1 MTPTKKGA
9 LFRRLT
15 ADREPYHEFRR
26 RAVAAAA
33 KQSESLHAGI
43 TLDLCEWLDG
53 ADEGIEELG
62 VQSAHDLKSESKG
75 IVRVIFAPRD
85 IPTPGAEALLELFET
100 CGIPSAFVDESLR
113 DVSQSFAA
121 REDADG
127 TTWIWFH
134 LLCKTLAIVEN
145 KIVPDQDPVEVEG
158 KQPKSRQS
166 AQAQSQANFS
176 WIKPGIVLKIRKQ
189 SDTPPTPVRTSTSDS
204 DTTLAATSTP
214 ARVELICFGAPSTLR
229 DRILALTKTTPCQ
242 ALLDDPYMLL
252 ELVFEEMYKILDWTT
267 WAASDTFGPLETQT
281 LGIASRVGK
290 ATEELPKDL
299 FTGLHNLAKHA
310 IYLRENCEAAL
321 ATLDDLYS
329 HYVVVM
335 GANPGTLQRQTREAL
350 KYRQTLF
357 ESTQRRLASL
367 NARISNIIE
376 LSFNIVTQG
385 DSKLMQSENQSMK
398 TIAVMTLWFM
408 PLGTVASIF
417 GSQFMKLQDEW
428 PYHITVSQD
437 FWLMWDG
444 VEVKKGEHG
453 YMGWKTLP
461 QTLRR
466 VKARKGVSDV

>member
-1 MTPTKKGA
+1 MKKTT
-9 LFRRLT
+9 LSRQLN
-15 ADREPYHEFRR
+15 ADSQPFDEFRR

-33 KQSESLHAGI
+33 KYPEAIHADMA
-43 TLDLCEWLDG
+43 LDLCEWLDG
-53 ADEGIEELG
+53 ADEGVEELG
-62 VQSAHDLKSESKG
+62 LKSVQDLEAESKG
-75 IVRVIFAPRD
+75 VVRVIFAPRD
-85 IPTPGAEALLELFET
+85 VPTLGAELLLELFET

-113 DVSQSFAA
+113 AVSQSFAA

-134 LLCKTLAIVEN
+134 LLCKTLAVVEN
-145 KIVPDQDPVEVEG
+145 RIVPDDAPAEVER
-158 KQPKSRQS
+158 KHAKSRQS
-166 AQAQSQANFS
+166 VPGQSQANFS

-204 DTTLAATSTP
+204 DTTLAANSTQ

-229 DRILALTKTTPCQ
+229 DRLRVLTKTTSCE
-242 ALLDDPYMLL
+242 ALLEDPHMLL
-252 ELVFEEMYKILDWTT
+252 ELVFEEMYKLLDWTA
-267 WAASDTFGPLETQT
+267 WAVSDTFGPLETVRALLVRPSVMLMYCQQT

-310 IYLRENCEAAL
+310 IYLHENCEAAL
-321 ATLDDLYS
+321 ATLNDLYT
-329 HYVVVM
+329 HHTALM
-335 GANPGTLQRQTREAL
+335 GTDPNTLQRQTKEAL

-367 NARISNIIE
+367 NARISNIIG

-428 PYHITVSQD
+428 PHHITVSQD
-437 FWLMWDG
+437 FWLMWG
-444 VEVKKGEHG
+444 KRSTTVR
-453 YMGWKTLP
+453 W
-461 QTLRR
+461 
-466 VKARKGVSDV
+466 